1 MTWDSS
7 FTFGM
12 RKHLKTPHLDEPMDI
27 GKGFGLHE
35 SQGDL
40 VWPDMTWLWCV
51 YFVVWPTWEVTSAS
65 LQFIG
70 SAAQVLRMV
79 IWVDWNDGIL
89 QVGVNFIAFQNE
101 CPLYAQNSKPA
112 SRGHPNH
119 NAERF
124 GATTRF
130 PQPHHTGFFLVLIHL
145 CFKFQD
151 PYGPNSF
158 LYTRNSPRPKG
169 RAWTVL
175 AGIVAECR
183 GELEV
188 LVADLSRVSPSA
200 EFLWVEN
207 VLKGL

>member
-1 MTWDSS
+1 MP
-7 FTFGM
+7 
-12 RKHLKTPHLDEPMDI
+12 RIPN
-27 GKGFGLHE
+27 
-35 SQGDL
+35 QRA
-40 VWPDMTWLWCV
+40 
-51 YFVVWPTWEVTSAS
+51 EVT
-65 LQFIG
+65 LTIMQNDLELLPG
-70 SAAQVLRMV
+70 S
-79 IWVDWNDGIL
+79 
-89 QVGVNFIAFQNE
+89 
-101 CPLYAQNSKPA
+101 
-112 SRGHPNH
+112 
-119 NAERF
+119 
-124 GATTRF
+124 

-200 EFLWVEN
+200 EFL
-207 VLKGL
+207 